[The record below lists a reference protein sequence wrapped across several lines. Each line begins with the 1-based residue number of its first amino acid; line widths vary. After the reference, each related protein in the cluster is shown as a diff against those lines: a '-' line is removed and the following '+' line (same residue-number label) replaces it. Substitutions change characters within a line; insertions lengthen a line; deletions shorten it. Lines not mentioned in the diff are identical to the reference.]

1 MDPSDLHGCR
11 VLVVDDEEAN
21 VRALSRLLA
30 RAGYT
35 EVEST
40 TDPREVPG
48 IFAEFRPDLLLLDLR
63 MPHMDGFQIMEHL
76 QGEISEGEYFP
87 ILVLTGDLSPEVR
100 EQALSMGARDFVTKP
115 FDSTEALLRIKN
127 LLEAR
132 VLHLQLQAHNQ
143 TLEERVRERTRDLAE
158 AQLEILN
165 RLAVAAEYRDDL
177 TGRHAERVGLL
188 SALIARELELPD
200 EMVRLMRRAATLH
213 DVGKIGVS
221 DSILMKPGALTAEEY
236 DQMKLHTEIGAR
248 ILSGSRF
255 PLLKLAAEIATSHHE
270 WWNGEGYGQG
280 RAAEEIPISG
290 RIVAVADV
298 YDSLT
303 HQRPYKRAF
312 ERDEALELIREG
324 RGRAVRPD
332 GSGRLHGTGGA
343 GRGGSSGRTGDP
355 GPLRHRRSG
364 GAGGGHPGGAVPERM
379 TAGGTRPDLS
389 SPRRSGPRPTVGAG
403 PPAPGR

>member
-1 MDPSDLHGCR
+1 MDLSELQECR
-11 VLVVDDEEAN
+11 ILVVDDEEPN
-21 VRALSRLLA
+21 VRALRRLLA
-30 RAGYT
+30 RGGYG

-40 TDPREVPG
+40 TDPRDVPR
-48 IFAEFRPDLLLLDLR
+48 IFHEFRPDLLLLDLR
-63 MPHMDGFQIMEHL
+63 MPHMDGFEIMEYL
-76 QGEISEGEYFP
+76 QGEIPEGEYFP
-87 ILVLTGDLSPEVR
+87 ILVLTGDLSPEVQER
-100 EQALSMGARDFVTKP
+100 ALSMGARDFVTKP

-188 SALIARELELPD
+188 SALIARELGLPA
-200 EMVRLMRRAATLH
+200 ETVRLMRRAATLH

-221 DSILMKPGALTAEEY
+221 DSILMKPGALTANEY
-236 DQMKLHTEIGAR
+236 EQMKLHTEIGDR

-270 WWNGEGYGQG
+270 WWNGQGYGQG
-280 RAAEEIPISG
+280 LAGEDIPVSG

-298 YDSLT
+298 FDSLT
-303 HQRPYKRAF
+303 HKRPYKRAF
-312 ERDEALELIREG
+312 EHEEALRLIREG
-324 RGRAVRPD
+324 RSEQFDPSVVDAFMKLVEQGVVDRLDELVGRAPFV
-332 GSGRLHGTGGA
+332 SA
-343 GRGGSSGRTGDP
+343 DP
-355 GPLRHRRSG
+355 EELEVYALEAPPRS
-364 GAGGGHPGGAVPERM
+364 A
-379 TAGGTRPDLS
+379 
-389 SPRRSGPRPTVGAG
+389 
-403 PPAPGR
+403 

>member
-324 RGRAVRPD
+324 RGQQFD
-332 GSGRLHGTGGA
+332 
-343 GRGGSSGRTGDP
+343 
-355 GPLRHRRSG
+355 
-364 GAGGGHPGGAVPERM
+364 
-379 TAGGTRPDLS
+379 
-389 SPRRSGPRPTVGAG
+389 PTVVDAFMALVEQGVVDRLDELVTQ
-403 PPAPGR
+403 APFVTADPEELEVDILAERSRSA